1 MDPQTKK
8 EIIAEISSTVAKTIE
23 QAVRE
28 SLKRTLPHVLLDKT
42 TNETIKQIDIKI
54 FEQHKFLKNL
64 MMISIPLKKDTSRDA
79 KKNWRDVKVLILK
92 PAMIADNKEDGWEL
106 EECYLSGNLASDLE
120 YKKQLN
126 KTRKEVAFD

>member
-42 TNETIKQIDIKI
+42 TNETIKQIESSTILEFK
-54 FEQHKFLKNL
+54 
-64 MMISIPLKKDTSRDA
+64 SKDNNIT
-79 KKNWRDVKVLILK
+79 ILK
-92 PAMIADNKEDGWEL
+92 YSNNIN
-106 EECYLSGNLASDLE
+106 S
-120 YKKQLN
+120 
-126 KTRKEVAFD
+126 

>member
-1 MDPQTKK
+1 
-8 EIIAEISSTVAKTIE
+8 
-23 QAVRE
+23 
-28 SLKRTLPHVLLDKT
+28 
-42 TNETIKQIDIKI
+42 
-54 FEQHKFLKNL
+54 